1 MKDLFKNLF
10 QSFFSK
16 HFSKFSTKEIF
27 YRIRYNFILF
37 ILIVGI
43 LDSFYFS
50 LKHLFF
56 ILNLKEFFIHFIS
69 LVISHIFLLI
79 LVKKKNVV
87 LIARLLIFTLFL
99 IGLYT
104 LFFTQLDSSRRA
116 FIYIFPILSF
126 LSLNFWEGV
135 IFCLF
140 ILIFIILRFPVFS
153 KFFIYD
159 KSLHFSFFFTYI
171 SIFFSVSIFRFFIEI
186 FQKIAI
192 ENEERLEYENKVLKV
207 LKDNFQRKSEEFE
220 KLFTVVPSA
229 VFIVDK
235 DRKVITINKRALDI
249 LKYKEEEIIGKECT
263 FFADQPCRE
272 GCGLINKIDDSP
284 IFNKVCTV
292 ITKDADKRIISKN
305 AQVLMDNEKNFIG
318 SIEVF
323 DDITE
328 KFNYEREIEKLLF
341 SVNQSPASVVITDT
355 DGNIEYVNKKFTEVS
370 GYTFEE
376 VKGKNPRIL
385 KSGEKSKEEYKEL
398 WDTIKSGKEWR
409 GEFHNKRKD
418 GTLYWELALIAPI
431 IDKEGKIINFVAVKE
446 DITERKKMEQE
457 LFESKLKAEQATKAK
472 SVFLANMSH
481 EIRTPL
487 NGIVGMVDLLLGTKL
502 DKEQED
508 YVKTIKYS
516 SITLLTLINDIL
528 DFSKIESG
536 KMSFE
541 EIEFDLYQLVEI
553 SLKPLVFEIY
563 KKGLEILIDID
574 KDVPRYIKSDP
585 VRLKQVLINLVGNSL
600 KFTEKGEILVE
611 VKVVEKKGNDLI
623 LKFIVSDTGIGIDR
637 DKIEKIFQPF
647 EQADNSITR
656 KFGGTGL
663 GTTISKFIVEKLGGE
678 IYVISPSKLDK
689 YGGRGRGSEFGFT
702 IKTIQVTADD
712 IRKTFSKIKGL
723 EKVLVVDDNQL
734 NLKIMQ
740 NMLSV
745 WNVECECLTSFNDFN
760 KSLNDYDIAFVDYIM
775 PEVDGLEVAK
785 MIKEKNK
792 NIKIIIFTSSILKED
807 KEKFD
812 SIGIDGYIQKPISQS
827 SLYDLLVSMF
837 ESKEQ
842 TQEENEIK
850 IEIEKKVIKILVAED
865 NPVNQ
870 KVAKNMLNK
879 LGYAV
884 DVAENGE
891 KVLEMMKEKSYDI
904 ILMDVQMPLMDG
916 LTTTRIIREIEDD
929 IKNNRNL
936 GHNLIIKKIPLPIIA
951 LTANAMKEDKDICLA
966 NGMNDYLAKPLNLNE
981 LKEIVEKYT
990 KS

>member
-1 MKDLFKNLF
+1 MKNLFKNLF
-10 QSFFSK
+10 FDFNSNYFSK
-16 HFSKFSTKEIF
+16 YSTKEIF
-27 YRIRYNFILF
+27 FRIRYNFLLL
-37 ILIVGI
+37 ILILGI
-43 LDSFYFS
+43 VDTFYFS
-50 LKHLFF
+50 LKHLFPL
-56 ILNLKEFFIHFIS
+56 IHLREFLTHFIS
-69 LVISHIFLLI
+69 LVICHLLLVLLI
-79 LVKKKNVV
+79 KKKSVD
-87 LIARLLIFTLFL
+87 LIGRILVFVLFL
-99 IGLYT
+99 VGLYT

-116 FIYIFPILSF
+116 FVYIFPLLSF
-126 LSLNFWEGV
+126 LSISFWESFV
-135 IFCLF
+135 FCFL
-140 ILIFIILRFPVFS
+140 ILVFIILRFPVFS
-153 KFFIYD
+153 KIFTYD
-159 KSLHFSFFFTYI
+159 KSLHFSFFFTYL
-171 SIFFSVSIFRFFIEI
+171 SIFFATSIFKYFIEL
-186 FQKIAI
+186 FQRIAI
-192 ENEERLEYENKVLKV
+192 ENEERLDYENRVLKV
-207 LKDNFQRKSEEFE
+207 LKDNFQRKTEEFE
-220 KLFTVVPSA
+220 KLFAVVPSA

-235 DRKVITINKRALDI
+235 NRKILSINKRALEI
-249 LKYKEEEIIGKECT
+249 LKYNEEELIGKECT
-263 FFADQPCRE
+263 FFANEPCRN
-272 GCGLINKIDDSP
+272 GCGLMNVMDDKPIYNKI
-284 IFNKVCTV
+284 CTV
-292 ITKDADKRIISKN
+292 ITKDGNLRIISKN
-305 AQVLMDNEKNFIG
+305 AQVLRDDEKNFIG
-318 SIEVF
+318 CIEVF

-398 WDTIKSGKEWR
+398 WDTIKSGREWR

-431 IDKEGKIINFVAVKE
+431 TDKDGKIINFVAVKE
-446 DITERKKMEQE
+446 DITERKRMEHE

-541 EIEFDLYQLVEI
+541 EIEFDLYQLVEL

-563 KKGLEILIDID
+563 KKGLEVIIDID

-585 VRLKQVLINLVGNSL
+585 VRLKQVLLNLVGNSL

-611 VKVVEKKGNDLI
+611 VRTVEKKENDLI
-623 LKFIVSDTGIGIDR
+623 LKFIVSDTGIGIDH

-663 GTTISKFIVEKLGGE
+663 GTTISKYIVEKLGGE
-678 IYVISPSKLDK
+678 IYAHSPSKLSKD
-689 YGGRGRGSEFGFT
+689 GGRGRGSEFGFT
-702 IKTIQVTADD
+702 IKTVQVSADD
-712 IRKTFSKIKGL
+712 IKKTFSKIKGV
-723 EKVLVVDDNQL
+723 EKVLVIDDNKL

-745 WNVECECLTSFNDFN
+745 WNVECECLTNFKDFN
-760 KSLNDYDIAFVDYIM
+760 KNLNDYDIAFVDYIM
-775 PEVDGLEVAK
+775 PEIDGLQVAK

-792 NIKIIIFTSSILKED
+792 KMKVIIFTSSILKED

-812 SIGIDGYIQKPISQS
+812 SIGVDGYLQKPVSQS
-827 SLYDLLVSMF
+827 SLYDLLVAMF

-842 TQEENEIK
+842 GREEKGVK
-850 IEIEKKVIKILVAED
+850 IQVEKKDIKILVAED

-879 LGYAV
+879 LGYDV
-884 DVAENGE
+884 DIAENGE
-891 KVLEMMKEKSYDI
+891 KVLEMMREKTYDL
-904 ILMDVQMPLMDG
+904 ILMDVQMPIMDG

-936 GHNLIIKKIPLPIIA
+936 SHNLIVKKIPIPIIA

-966 NGMNDYLAKPLNLNE
+966 NGMNDYIAKPLNLKE

-990 KS
+990 KG